1 MTEVVVVGAGT
12 MGAWTA
18 LRAVRAGRSVTLL
31 DAYGPGNS
39 RSSSG
44 DETRII
50 RASHGDDTFYARWS
64 RASRE
69 AWIVLGLAIGEPIFI
84 EAGALWFAR
93 REGGFESA
101 SFAALSGLGIPVERL
116 TPAEVAAR
124 WPGISVEDLA
134 FAVLEP
140 EGGLLLARRGVAATA
155 ARAVTEGVNLELV
168 EAGPGRVEG
177 DRLVDVVDASGRRW
191 PGDQFV
197 FACGPWLPRVF
208 PDVVGEAIKVTKQD
222 LHYLGPAAGDDRWD
236 APRFPAWVDY
246 DSAFYGIGSIDG
258 RGVKVATDSYGE
270 PWDPDTGD
278 RVVSPES
285 IEAVRAYCRQRF
297 PSLAMAPV
305 LETRVC
311 QYETTSDSHFLID
324 RHPRLSNAWLVGGGS
339 GHGFKH
345 GPAIGQYVVSL
356 LDGHE
361 PAGDEQRFS
370 LRRDAAAPAGLRTR
384 ADAGG

>member
-1 MTEVVVVGAGT
+1 VTDVVVVGAGT

-39 RSSSG
+39 RASSG
-44 DETRII
+44 DETRIL
-50 RASHGDDTFYARWS
+50 RSSHGADTFYARWS

-69 AWIVLGLAIGEPIFI
+69 AWIVLGLAIGEPIFV

-93 REGGFESA
+93 REDGFESA
-101 SFAALSGLGIPVERL
+101 SLLALSSLGIPVERL

-124 WPGISVEDLA
+124 WPGISVDDLA

-155 ARAVTEGVNLELV
+155 ARAVTEGVTLELA
-168 EAGPGRVEG
+168 EAGPGRVDG
-177 DRLVDVVDASGRRW
+177 DRLVDVIDSSGRRW

-197 FACGPWLPRVF
+197 FACGPWLPKVF
-208 PDVVGEAIKVTKQD
+208 PDVLGEAIRVTKQD
-222 LHYLGPAAGDDRWD
+222 VHYLGPPPGDDRWD
-236 APRFPAWVDY
+236 APRFPSWVDY
-246 DSAFYGIGSIDG
+246 DGAFYGGGSIDG
-258 RGVKVATDSYGE
+258 RGVKVATDSYGG
-270 PWDPDTGD
+270 PWDPDSGD
-278 RVVSPES
+278 RVVAPES

-297 PSLAMAPV
+297 PPLAGAPV
-305 LETRVC
+305 VETRVC
-311 QYETTSDSHFLID
+311 QYETTSDSHFLLD
-324 RHPRLSNAWLVGGGS
+324 RHPGLSNAWLAGGGS

-345 GPAIGQYVVSL
+345 GPAIGQYIVSL

-361 PAGDEQRFS
+361 PTGDELRFA
-370 LRRDAAAPAGLRTR
+370 LRRDATAPAGLRTR
-384 ADAGG
+384 ADAAG

>member
-1 MTEVVVVGAGT
+1 MSDLVVVGAGT

-31 DAYGPGNS
+31 DAYGAGNS
-39 RSSSG
+39 RASSG

-50 RASHGDDTFYARWS
+50 RSSYGEDTFYARWS

-69 AWIVLGLAIGEPIFI
+69 AWIVLGLAIGEPIFV

-93 REGGFESA
+93 REDGFESA
-101 SFAALSGLGIPVERL
+101 SLLALSGLGIPVERL
-116 TPAEVAAR
+116 TPAEVVAR
-124 WPGISVEDLA
+124 WPGISVDDLA

-155 ARAVTEGVNLELV
+155 ARAVTEGVTLEL
-168 EAGPGRVEG
+168 ADARPGRVDG
-177 DRLVDVVDASGRRW
+177 DRLVDVVDSSGRRW

-197 FACGPWLPRVF
+197 FACGPWLPKLL
-208 PDVVGEAIKVTKQD
+208 PDVLGEAIRVTKQD
-222 LHYLGPAAGDDRWD
+222 LHYLGTAPGDDRWD

-246 DSAFYGIGSIDG
+246 DSAFYGIGSVDG
-258 RGVKVATDSYGE
+258 RGVKVATDSYGG

-278 RVVSPES
+278 RVVAPES
-285 IEAVRAYCRQRF
+285 IEAVRAYCRRRF
-297 PSLAMAPV
+297 PSLAAAPV
-305 LETRVC
+305 VETRVC
-311 QYETTSDSHFLID
+311 QYETTPDSHFLID
-324 RHPRLSNAWLVGGGS
+324 RHPGLSNAWLAGGGS
-339 GHGFKH
+339 GHAFKH

-361 PAGDEQRFS
+361 PAREELRFS
-370 LRRDAAAPAGLRTR
+370 LRRDAATPAGLRTR
-384 ADAGG
+384 ADATG

>member
-1 MTEVVVVGAGT
+1 VSDVVVVGAGT

-39 RSSSG
+39 RASSG

-50 RASHGDDTFYARWS
+50 RSSHGSDTFYARWS

-69 AWIVLGLAIGEPIFI
+69 AWIVLGLAIGEPIFV

-93 REGGFESA
+93 REDGFESD
-101 SFAALSGLGIPVERL
+101 SLLALSSLGIPVERL

-124 WPGISVEDLA
+124 WPGISVDDLA

-155 ARAVTEGVNLELV
+155 ARAVTEGVTLELAAA
-168 EAGPGRVEG
+168 EPGRVEG
-177 DRLVDVVDASGRRW
+177 DRLVDVVDSSGRRW

-197 FACGPWLPRVF
+197 FACGPWLPKIF
-208 PDVVGEAIKVTKQD
+208 PDVLGEAIRVTKQD
-222 LHYLGPAAGDDRWD
+222 VHYLGIPPGDDRWD
-236 APRFPAWVDY
+236 APRFPSWVDY
-246 DSAFYGIGSIDG
+246 DGAFYGSGSIDG
-258 RGVKVATDSYGE
+258 RGVKVATDSYGG
-270 PWDPDTGD
+270 PWDPDSGD
-278 RVVSPES
+278 RVVAPES
-285 IEAVRAYCRQRF
+285 IEAVRDYCRQRF
-297 PSLAMAPV
+297 PSLGAAPV
-305 LETRVC
+305 VESRVC

-324 RHPRLSNAWLVGGGS
+324 RHPGLANAWLAGGGS

-345 GPAIGQYVVSL
+345 GPEIGRHVVSL

-361 PAGDEQRFS
+361 PAGDELRFA
-370 LRRDAAAPAGLRTR
+370 LQRDATAPAGLRTR
-384 ADAGG
+384 ADASG

>member
-1 MTEVVVVGAGT
+1 MTDVVVVGAGT

-39 RSSSG
+39 RASSG

-50 RASHGDDTFYARWS
+50 RSSHGEDTFYARWS

-69 AWIVLGLAIGEPIFI
+69 AWIVLGLAMGEPIFV

-93 REGGFESA
+93 REDGFESA
-101 SFAALSGLGIPVERL
+101 SLVALGGLGIPVERL
-116 TPAEVAAR
+116 TPADVAAR
-124 WPGISVEDLA
+124 WPGIAVDDLA

-140 EGGLLLARRGVAATA
+140 EGGLLRARRGVAATA
-155 ARAVTEGVNLELV
+155 ERAVAEGATLELAEVAPGQV
-168 EAGPGRVEG
+168 EA
-177 DRLVDVVDASGRRW
+177 DRLIDVVDSSGRRW

-197 FACGPWLPRVF
+197 FACGPWLPKVF
-208 PDVVGEAIKVTKQD
+208 PDVLGEAIRVTRQD
-222 LHYLGPAAGDDRWD
+222 VHLLGPPPGDDRWD

-246 DSAFYGIGSIDG
+246 DSAFYGIGSVDG
-258 RGVKVATDSYGE
+258 RGVKVATDSYGG

-278 RVVSPES
+278 RLVARES
-285 IEAVRAYCRQRF
+285 LEALRAYCRRRF
-297 PSLAMAPV
+297 PTLAEAPV

-324 RHPRLSNAWLVGGGS
+324 RHPAHPEVILASPCS
-339 GHGFKH
+339 GHGF
-345 GPAIGQYVVSL
+345 
-356 LDGHE
+356 
-361 PAGDEQRFS
+361 
-370 LRRDAAAPAGLRTR
+370 
-384 ADAGG
+384 

>member
-1 MTEVVVVGAGT
+1 VTDLVVVGAGT

-31 DAYGPGNS
+31 DAYGAGNS
-39 RSSSG
+39 RASSG

-50 RASHGDDTFYARWS
+50 RSSHGEDTFYARWS

-69 AWIVLGLAIGEPIFI
+69 AWIVLGLAIGEPIFV

-93 REGGFESA
+93 REDGFESA
-101 SFAALSGLGIPVERL
+101 SFAALAGLGIPVERL

-124 WPGISVEDLA
+124 WPGISVDDLA
-134 FAVLEP
+134 FAVFEP

-155 ARAVTEGVNLELV
+155 ERAVTEGVAFEL
-168 EAGPGRVEG
+168 AAAQPGRAEG
-177 DRLVDVVDASGRRW
+177 DRLVDVVDPSGRRW

-197 FACGPWLPRVF
+197 FACGPWLPKVF
-208 PDVVGEAIKVTKQD
+208 PDVVGDAIRVTKQD
-222 LHYLGPAAGDDRWD
+222 LHYLGPAPGDARWD
-236 APRFPAWVDY
+236 APGFPSWVDY
-246 DSAFYGIGSIDG
+246 DSAFYGIGSVDG
-258 RGVKVATDSYGE
+258 RGVKIATDSYGG
-270 PWDPDTGD
+270 PWDPDSGE
-278 RVVSPES
+278 RVVAPES
-285 IEAVRAYCRQRF
+285 IDAVRAYCRGRF
-297 PSLAMAPV
+297 PSLAEAPV
-305 LETRVC
+305 VETRVC

-324 RHPRLSNAWLVGGGS
+324 RIPGLSNAWLAGGGS

-361 PAGDEQRFS
+361 PGGEELRFS
-370 LRRDAAAPAGLRTR
+370 LRRDAAAPAGLRTM
-384 ADAGG
+384 ADASR

>member
-1 MTEVVVVGAGT
+1 MTDVVVVGAGT

-39 RSSSG
+39 RASSG

-50 RASHGDDTFYARWS
+50 RSSHGEDTFYARWS

-93 REGGFESA
+93 REDGFESA
-101 SFAALSGLGIPVERL
+101 SFAALTGLGIPVERL
-116 TPAEVAAR
+116 RPAEVAAR
-124 WPGISVEDLA
+124 WPGISVDDLA

-140 EGGLLLARRGVAATA
+140 EGGLLLARHGVAATA
-155 ARAVTEGVNLELV
+155 ERAVAEGVKLELA

-177 DRLVDVVDASGRRW
+177 DRLVDVVDPSGRRW

-197 FACGPWLPRVF
+197 FACGPWLPKVF
-208 PDVVGEAIKVTKQD
+208 PDVAGDAIRVTKQD
-222 LHYLGPAAGDDRWD
+222 LHYLGPAPGDDRWD

-258 RGVKVATDSYGE
+258 RGVKIATDSYGE

-278 RVVSPES
+278 RVVSAES

-297 PSLAMAPV
+297 PSLAAAPV

-324 RHPRLSNAWLVGGGS
+324 RHPGLSNAWLVGGGS

-361 PAGDEQRFS
+361 PAGEEQRFS